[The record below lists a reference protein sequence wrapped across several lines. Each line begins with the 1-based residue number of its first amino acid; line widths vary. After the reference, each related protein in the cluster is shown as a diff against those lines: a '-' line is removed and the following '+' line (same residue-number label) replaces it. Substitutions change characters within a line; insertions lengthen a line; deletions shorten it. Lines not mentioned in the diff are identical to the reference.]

1 MVFLKSEFQLDKY
14 VGQLQD
20 TDVPEADMQKRQ
32 TGDMETLTDAADT
45 DKRHGE
51 TLTDAADTD
60 TDRRHGQTL
69 TDAADTDRRHGET
82 LTDAADTDTD
92 RSHGQ
97 TLTDAADTDRR
108 HGQTLTDAADT
119 DRRHGETLTNAERP
133 VPKVEG
139 GDETHAGHLLPQLWV
154 VGVVGGQRD
163 GVVAAQ

>member
-1 MVFLKSEFQLDKY
+1 METKWFSLNQNFNLTNMCVNCRTPMSLKRTCRRE
-14 VGQLQD
+14 
-20 TDVPEADMQKRQ
+20 

-45 DKRHGE
+45 DRRHGE

-69 TDAADTDRRHGET
+69 TDAADTDRRHG
-82 LTDAADTDTD
+82 
-92 RSHGQ
+92 
-97 TLTDAADTDRR
+97 
-108 HGQTLTDAADT
+108 QTLTDAADT
-119 DRRHGETLTNAERP
+119 DRRHGETPTNAERP
-133 VPKVEG
+133 VPEVEG

>member
-82 LTDAADTDTD
+82 P
-92 RSHGQ
+92 
-97 TLTDAADTDRR
+97 
-108 HGQTLTDAADT
+108 
-119 DRRHGETLTNAERP
+119 TNAERP
-133 VPKVEG
+133 VPEVEG

>member
-69 TDAADTDRRHGET
+69 TDAADTDRRHG
-82 LTDAADTDTD
+82 
-92 RSHGQ
+92 
-97 TLTDAADTDRR
+97 
-108 HGQTLTDAADT
+108 QTLTDAADT
-119 DRRHGETLTNAERP
+119 DRRHGETPTNAERP
-133 VPKVEG
+133 VPEVEG